1 MKTVSYKEYQKEVNK
16 KKKSSNTSKIKKE
29 ENIVKENKTI
39 KSSTEKKDSS
49 IQKKKE
55 SNSTKV
61 KINQNSNKEKKV
73 TNSVNSASKKT
84 NSSNTQKKKDT
95 NATKVKKDESK
106 KSNTPKVSENTKFN
120 STYIQ
125 EFNAINAKKIKE
137 HIDTTKEKE
146 IDSSIKNKEVKI
158 IENITE
164 ENDTKQ
170 SFDTAKKIYNENIQR
185 EINIYK
191 EKNINIKPKQIIDE
205 QVNNISKNSDIKI
218 LDEKELNKIIKSYE
232 KDIKKEI
239 PKKRKKKRRIR
250 WNNVTL
256 LMFILFFL
264 TILIISS
271 TKIINWLKDSKSSEK
286 VIIEIQ
292 EETEI
297 IETETT
303 EETEIIEIPE
313 EEEKEI
319 PKTSPYW
326 TYIEMNL
333 IDVDFTEL
341 KEKNS
346 DVSGWIQVNGT
357 NINYPYVQTSDN
369 EYYLTHSFDKTTN
382 SAGWVFMD
390 YRNNKSDFDKNTII
404 YAHSRK
410 NNTMFGTLRKILK
423 NGWLN
428 NTNNHVIK
436 LSTESE
442 NTLWQ
447 VFSVYRIP
455 TTNDYIQVSFINDK
469 EFTTFGEM
477 LIGRSAYNFNTT
489 ISSEDKIL
497 TLSTCYDDY
506 DKVVLHAKL
515 IKREKK

>member
-1 MKTVSYKEYQKEVNK
+1 MKTVSYKEYQKEVNNK
-16 KKKSSNTSKIKKE
+16 KKNTNNSKKKTGSVKKDKKENTQNKNKVDNVSKNKNTQSTVKKVNTSIDIKKEKDNVSSKIIVKQKNTLDAKKSKKSHNKQNIDKTTSKTELETIIKKE
-29 ENIVKENKTI
+29 ELNNSFEDNK
-39 KSSTEKKDSS
+39 
-49 IQKKKE
+49 
-55 SNSTKV
+55 
-61 KINQNSNKEKKV
+61 
-73 TNSVNSASKKT
+73 
-84 NSSNTQKKKDT
+84 
-95 NATKVKKDESK
+95 
-106 KSNTPKVSENTKFN
+106 
-120 STYIQ
+120 
-125 EFNAINAKKIKE
+125 
-137 HIDTTKEKE
+137 
-146 IDSSIKNKEVKI
+146 
-158 IENITE
+158 
-164 ENDTKQ
+164 
-170 SFDTAKKIYNENIQR
+170 
-185 EINIYK
+185 
-191 EKNINIKPKQIIDE
+191 
-205 QVNNISKNSDIKI
+205 IKI
-218 LDEKELNKIIKSYE
+218 LNDKELNQIIKSYE
-232 KDIKKEI
+232 KDIKKGI
-239 PKKRKKKRRIR
+239 PKKRKKKRRVR

-256 LMFILFFL
+256 LGFILIFL
-264 TILIISS
+264 SILIISS
-271 TKIINWLKDSKSSEK
+271 TKIIEWIKDSSSSEK
-286 VIIEIQ
+286 EIIKIQ
-292 EETEI
+292 EETEV

-303 EETEIIEIPE
+303 EETEIIETP

-357 NINYPYVQTSDN
+357 NINYPYVQTTNN

-404 YAHSRK
+404 YGHSRK
-410 NNTMFGTLRKILK
+410 NNTMFGSLRKILK

-436 LSTESE
+436 LSTETE

-455 TTNDYIQVSFINDK
+455 TTNDYIQVSFVNDQEFIN
-469 EFTTFGEM
+469 FGEM
-477 LIGRSAYNFNTT
+477 LIGRSAYNFNTSV
-489 ISSEDKIL
+489 SSEDKIL